1 MKLAVSFFCM
11 VLSLSFLNAQE
22 TKADDTL
29 SKYLFY
35 LHGGIVQQ
43 QGAIAVSKTF
53 GPYLYNDIVDSLRS
67 KGFIVL
73 SEVRP
78 HGTDE
83 KIYAGKIAGQVDSL
97 LKTGVGAGNI
107 VIAGASQGAWIAFEV
122 ALLLKNPSLNFVVL
136 GICNN
141 YNMNYFSSYKKQ
153 LCGRFLSIYESSDT
167 KQSCDLLLKEMNCK
181 TGYTEVQLDMGL
193 GHGFIFRPY
202 KEWIDPLVKWME

>member
-43 QGAIAVSKTF
+43 QGASAVSKTF

-122 ALLLKNPSLNFVVL
+122 ALLLKNPSLNFAVL

-141 YNMNYFSSYKKQ
+141 YNMNYFHLTKNSSAEGSYPFMKAVIPNSPVT
-153 LCGRFLSIYESSDT
+153 FY
-167 KQSCDLLLKEMNCK
+167 
-181 TGYTEVQLDMGL
+181 
-193 GHGFIFRPY
+193 
-202 KEWIDPLVKWME
+202 